1 MSSFLK
7 TRTALC
13 NFAAQIVCVIY
24 LVNGVRAAGD
34 VEELP
39 LPAWVAEGEGH
50 LGPQVELSLLPEV
63 TPASAEE
70 NPDNPFKLFIP
81 RSKAAVP
88 TKEPLVTLRPL
99 PAEFLSLS
107 ENADSES
114 FLLDPQ
120 RLLSETQTEDLQR
133 LLSYHASGSK
143 ITAYLLLLNKDQ
155 ILPSDFDVSKLAS
168 GALLQ
173 KTSCLL
179 VYSLG
184 QPTRARFF
192 MSKEIGQT
200 SPAGQLTAM
209 AQDCIRGALQV
220 SDEVEQIQRFA
231 TQLSIRLFWLER
243 ACKLG
248 DAAMPASQSTSPE
261 LNPNNSEDLLPEVTN
276 EPLKTNLLP
285 DYLIKWK
292 RIGIIALAVLSSL
305 IVFFISSVAIWRW
318 KQKQA
323 RRTVW
328 LLPEIPDHPLRFGGP
343 HGGGCGATVDFS

>member
-1 MSSFLK
+1 LRF
-7 TRTALC
+7 
-13 NFAAQIVCVIY
+13 FIFQIVWTLSIVHCVH
-24 LVNGVRAAGD
+24 AAGE

-39 LPAWVAEGEGH
+39 LPAWVSEGEGRS
-50 LGPQVELSLLPEV
+50 GPLVELTLLPEV
-63 TPASAEE
+63 TAASTED
-70 NPDNPFKLFIP
+70 NPDNPFKRFIP
-81 RSKAAVP
+81 RSKLAPPAKDLP
-88 TKEPLVTLRPL
+88 VTLVPL
-99 PAEFLSLS
+99 SAEYIGLS

-114 FLLDPQ
+114 YLLDPQ
-120 RLLSETQTEDLQR
+120 RILSETQTEDLQR

-168 GALLQ
+168 GTLLH

-179 VYSLG
+179 VYPLG

-200 SPAGQLTAM
+200 APVGQLAAM

-248 DAAMPASQSTSPE
+248 DTAIPAKLSASPE
-261 LNPNNSEDLLPEVTN
+261 VNNSVDLLPEITS
-276 EPLKTNLLP
+276 EPVKTDLLP
-285 DYLIKWK
+285 DYFIKWK
-292 RIGIIALAVLSSL
+292 RIGMIALAVLASL
-305 IVFFISSVAIWRW
+305 FLAFVASIFIWRW
-318 KQKQA
+318 KRKQA

-343 HGGGCGATVDFS
+343 HGGGCGATVDFG

>member
-1 MSSFLK
+1 MNSRLK
-7 TRTALC
+7 KR
-13 NFAAQIVCVIY
+13 AAGYYFVVQIVCVIY
-24 LVNGVRAAGD
+24 LANGAHAAGD

-39 LPAWVAEGEGH
+39 LPAWVAEGEGR

-63 TPASAEE
+63 TPASADE

-81 RSKAAVP
+81 RSKTAAP

-99 PAEFLSLS
+99 AAEFLSLS

-200 SPAGQLTAM
+200 APAGQLTAM

-248 DAAMPASQSTSPE
+248 DEVMPAKLSNSPE
-261 LNPNNSEDLLPEVTN
+261 VSNSVDLLPEVTN
-276 EPLKTNLLP
+276 ELLKTDLLP
-285 DYLIKWK
+285 DYFIKWK
-292 RIGIIALAVLSSL
+292 RIGIIVLAVIASL
-305 IVFFISSVAIWRW
+305 FVFFVASIAIWRW

-343 HGGGCGATVDFS
+343 HGGGCGATVDFG